1 MRVWRWPPRRPLYL
15 APPRNCGRNVPK
27 RQIWTYYPY
36 MRKAILPSFLALLAL
51 VLPAAAAAQI
61 VPPGNSAAAQYTE
74 TIPTSQG
81 EKNAQGPKQHVN
93 PNDVI
98 GSKNTKK
105 LEEQGPEGAAVAEF
119 TAETAPTTSAG
130 GEESSGGGNAESENG
145 GGKPSANG
153 KGNGNGTGDGKGN
166 GNGSKPQQG
175 SGDEESSEAGGG
187 APVGNGNGNG
197 TSAGGSGPS
206 GSSAVGEVASQAT
219 GVSSGALGLWLP
231 IVLVAVVLWAAF
243 MVWRRHE
250 GSQRAV

>member
-1 MRVWRWPPRRPLYL
+1 
-15 APPRNCGRNVPK
+15 
-27 RQIWTYYPY
+27 
-36 MRKAILPSFLALLAL
+36 MRKAPLLTFALLAL
-51 VLPAAAAAQI
+51 AFPAGAAAQI

-81 EKNAQGPKQHVN
+81 EQNAQGPKKNVN

-98 GSKNTKK
+98 GAKNTKK
-105 LEEQGPEGAAVAEF
+105 LEEKGPEGAAVAEF
-119 TAETAPTTSAG
+119 TAETAPTTGSS
-130 GEESSGGGNAESENG
+130 GEESSGGSNPETENG
-145 GGKPSANG
+145 SSKPNSGGDAG
-153 KGNGNGTGDGKGN
+153 KGNGDGKGN
-166 GNGSKPQQG
+166 GAGNGDGKDSKPQQG
-175 SGDEESSEAGGG
+175 SGGEESSEAGAG
-187 APVGNGNGNG
+187 APAGNGNG

-250 GSQRAV
+250 GPERAV

>member
-1 MRVWRWPPRRPLYL
+1 M
-15 APPRNCGRNVPK
+15 G
-27 RQIWTYYPY
+27 
-36 MRKAILPSFLALLAL
+36 KAILISFALFAL
-51 VLPAAAAAQI
+51 VVPASAAAQI

-81 EKNAQGPKQHVN
+81 EKNAQGPKKHVN

-98 GSKNTKK
+98 GSKNTTK

-119 TAETAPTTSAG
+119 TAETAPTTSSG
-130 GEESSGGGNAESENG
+130 GEESSGGNGVDNQNG
-145 GGKPSANG
+145 GGKPENG
-153 KGNGNGTGDGKGN
+153 GGAGNGAGDGKGD
-166 GNGSKPQQG
+166 GAGDGKGSKPQG
-175 SGDEESSEAGGG
+175 PGGEEGSEATGY
-187 APVGNGNGNG
+187 APIGNG